1 MGLDQYV
8 FEVPPNHPPDEPVP
22 ELFYWRKHAD
32 LQGWMEQLWRR
43 KENPPEDA
51 SMNCMDVELT
61 MDDIVQLESVYDQL
75 PYTTGFF
82 FGKSGVHSDQATARF
97 IKKAKAS
104 LRKGN
109 KLFYTADW

>member
-8 FEVPPNHPPDEPVP
+8 FEVPPNHPPDELVN

-32 LQGWMEQLWRR
+32 LQGWMEQLWRT
-43 KENPPEDA
+43 KTNPPEDE
-51 SMNCMDVELT
+51 SMNCQQVSLT
-61 MDDIVQLESVYDQL
+61 LEDILQLELVYDQL

-82 FGKSGVHSDQATARF
+82 FGTSNKFSNHDTASF
-97 IKKAKAS
+97 IKLAKAS
-104 LRKGN
+104 LLNGN

>member
-8 FEVPPNHPPDEPVP
+8 FEVPPNHPPDEPVH

-32 LQGWMEQLWRR
+32 LQGWMERLWR
-43 KENPPEDA
+43 KKQKPADDD
-51 SMNCMDVELT
+51 SMNCKEVELT
-61 MDDIVQLESVYDQL
+61 LEDITQLELVYDQL

-82 FGKSGVHSDQATARF
+82 FGSSDKFSNHATASF
-97 IKKAKAS
+97 IKLAKAS
-104 LRKGN
+104 LREGN